1 MKLTILGCNSG
12 VPRENSQTTS
22 QIIEIGNSLFLI
34 DCGEGTQNQIRKQKI
49 KFSRIKQV
57 FISHLHGDHFFGLIG
72 LISSFRL
79 LGRTSNLDIYGP
91 KGIKEIITLQ
101 LKYSQSWTNYQ
112 ITFHELSSLESE
124 LIYEN
129 DFIGVFTIPLKHRIY
144 TNGFLFKEKK
154 GLRKINIDMV
164 NKYNISTSDFENLKK
179 GKDLILDDEN
189 IINNELITLPPSKPM
204 SYAFCSDT
212 SYHEDLV
219 DIITGVDVLYH
230 ESTFLNIHQEL
241 AKLTK
246 HSTASDAAKIAKK
259 SKIKN
264 LILGHFSARY
274 RDKKDFLNEAK
285 VHFENVELAED
296 GKIFIF

>member
-79 LGRTSNLDIYGP
+79 LGRSSNLDIYGP

-129 DFIGVFTIPLKHRIY
+129 DFIRVFTIPLKHRIY

-179 GKDLILDDEN
+179 GKDLILDDGN
-189 IINNELITLPPSKPM
+189 IINNELITLPPSRPM

>member
-129 DFIGVFTIPLKHRIY
+129 DFIRVFTIPLKHRIY

-179 GKDLILDDEN
+179 GKDLILDDGN
-189 IINNELITLPPSKPM
+189 IINNELVTLPPSKPM

-212 SYHEDLV
+212 SYHEDIV
-219 DIITGVDVLYH
+219 NIITGVDVLYH

-246 HSTASDAAKIAKK
+246 HSTSSDAAKIAKK

>member
-12 VPRENSQTTS
+12 VPSDNSQTTS
-22 QIIEIGNSLFLI
+22 QILEIGNSLFLI
-34 DCGEGTQNQIRKQKI
+34 DCGEGTQNKIRKQKI
-49 KFSRIKQV
+49 KFSRIKQI

-72 LISSFRL
+72 LISTFRL
-79 LGRTSNLDIYGP
+79 LGRVINLDIFGP

-112 ITFHELSSLESE
+112 ITFHELSSSKSE
-124 LIYEN
+124 LIFEN
-129 DFIGVFTIPLKHRIY
+129 DFVKVSTIPLNHRIY

-154 GLRKINIDMV
+154 GLRKIDIEKV
-164 NKYNISTSDFENLKK
+164 NKYDISTSDYENLKR
-179 GKDLILDDEN
+179 GKDLLLNDGTTIKNKLV
-189 IINNELITLPPSKPM
+189 TLPPSEPK

-212 SYHEDLV
+212 CYDDGLV
-219 DIITGVDVLYH
+219 EILSDIDVLYH
-230 ESTFLNIHQEL
+230 ESTFLETHQEL

-259 SKIKN
+259 SNAKN

-274 RDKKDFLNEAK
+274 KNKSDFLDEAK
-285 VHFENVELAED
+285 VYFNNVELAED
-296 GKIFIF
+296 GKIFLF

>member
-129 DFIGVFTIPLKHRIY
+129 DFIRVFTIPLKHRIY

-179 GKDLILDDEN
+179 GKDLILDDGN
-189 IINNELITLPPSKPM
+189 IINNELITLPPSRPM

>member
-129 DFIGVFTIPLKHRIY
+129 DFIRVFTIPLKHRIY
-144 TNGFLFKEKK
+144 TNGFLFREKK

-179 GKDLILDDEN
+179 GKDLILDDGN
-189 IINNELITLPPSKPM
+189 IINNELVTLPPSKPM

-212 SYHEDLV
+212 SYHEDIV
-219 DIITGVDVLYH
+219 NIITGVDVLYH

>member
-129 DFIGVFTIPLKHRIY
+129 DFIRVFTIPLKHRIY

-179 GKDLILDDEN
+179 GKDLILDDGN
-189 IINNELITLPPSKPM
+189 IINNELVTLPPSKPM

-212 SYHEDLV
+212 SYYEDLV
-219 DIITGVDVLYH
+219 EIITGVDVLYH

>member
-112 ITFHELSSLESE
+112 ITFH
-124 LIYEN
+124 
-129 DFIGVFTIPLKHRIY
+129 
-144 TNGFLFKEKK
+144 
-154 GLRKINIDMV
+154 
-164 NKYNISTSDFENLKK
+164 
-179 GKDLILDDEN
+179 
-189 IINNELITLPPSKPM
+189 
-204 SYAFCSDT
+204 
-212 SYHEDLV
+212 
-219 DIITGVDVLYH
+219 
-230 ESTFLNIHQEL
+230 
-241 AKLTK
+241 
-246 HSTASDAAKIAKK
+246 
-259 SKIKN
+259 
-264 LILGHFSARY
+264 
-274 RDKKDFLNEAK
+274 
-285 VHFENVELAED
+285 
-296 GKIFIF
+296 

>member
-79 LGRTSNLDIYGP
+79 LGRSSNLDIYGP

-112 ITFHELSSLESE
+112 ITFHELSSLKSE

-129 DFIGVFTIPLKHRIY
+129 DFIRVLTIPLKHRIY

-164 NKYNISTSDFENLKK
+164 NKYNISTSDFENLKR
-179 GKDLILDDEN
+179 GKDLILDDRN
-189 IINNELITLPPSKPM
+189 TIDNELITFPPSKPI

-219 DIITGVDVLYH
+219 EIITGVDVLYH

-241 AKLTK
+241 AKITK

-264 LILGHFSARY
+264 LILGHFSPRY

>member
-79 LGRTSNLDIYGP
+79 LGRSSNLDIYGP

-129 DFIGVFTIPLKHRIY
+129 DFIRVFTIPLKHRIY

-274 RDKKDFLNEAK
+274 RDKKDFLNEAR

>member
-129 DFIGVFTIPLKHRIY
+129 DFIRVFTIPLKHRIY

-179 GKDLILDDEN
+179 GKDLILDDGN

-219 DIITGVDVLYH
+219 DILTGVDVLYH

>member
-79 LGRTSNLDIYGP
+79 LGRTNNLDIYGP

-129 DFIGVFTIPLKHRIY
+129 DFIRVFTIPLKHRIY

-179 GKDLILDDEN
+179 GKDLILDDGN

>member
-1 MKLTILGCNSG
+1 M
-12 VPRENSQTTS
+12 
-22 QIIEIGNSLFLI
+22 LF
-34 DCGEGTQNQIRKQKI
+34 R
-49 KFSRIKQV
+49 S
-57 FISHLHGDHFFGLIG
+57 
-72 LISSFRL
+72 
-79 LGRTSNLDIYGP
+79 
-91 KGIKEIITLQ
+91 
-101 LKYSQSWTNYQ
+101 
-112 ITFHELSSLESE
+112 
-124 LIYEN
+124 
-129 DFIGVFTIPLKHRIY
+129 
-144 TNGFLFKEKK
+144 
-154 GLRKINIDMV
+154 
-164 NKYNISTSDFENLKK
+164 
-179 GKDLILDDEN
+179 DEN

-246 HSTASDAAKIAKK
+246 HSTTSDAAKIAKK

>member
-79 LGRTSNLDIYGP
+79 LGRSSNLDIYGP

-129 DFIGVFTIPLKHRIY
+129 DFIRVFTIPLKHRIY

-179 GKDLILDDEN
+179 GKDLILDDGN
-189 IINNELITLPPSKPM
+189 IINNELVTLPPSKPM

-212 SYHEDLV
+212 SYYEDLV
-219 DIITGVDVLYH
+219 EIITGVDVLYH

>member
-79 LGRTSNLDIYGP
+79 LGRSSNLDIYGP

-129 DFIGVFTIPLKHRIY
+129 DFIRVFTIPLKHRIY

>member
-34 DCGEGTQNQIRKQKI
+34 DCGEGTQNQIRKQKV

-79 LGRTSNLDIYGP
+79 LGRTSNLHIYGP

-129 DFIGVFTIPLKHRIY
+129 DFIRVFTIPLKHRIY

-179 GKDLILDDEN
+179 GKDLILDDGN
-189 IINNELITLPPSKPM
+189 IINNELITFPPSKPM

-219 DIITGVDVLYH
+219 NIITGVDVLYH
-230 ESTFLNIHQEL
+230 ESTFLNVHQEL

-285 VHFENVELAED
+285 VHFENVVLAED

>member
-129 DFIGVFTIPLKHRIY
+129 DFIRVFTIPLKHRIY

-179 GKDLILDDEN
+179 GKDLILDDGN

>member
-129 DFIGVFTIPLKHRIY
+129 DFIRVFTIPLKHRIY

-274 RDKKDFLNEAK
+274 RDKKDFLNEAR

>member
-129 DFIGVFTIPLKHRIY
+129 DFIRVFTIPLKHRIY

-179 GKDLILDDEN
+179 GKDLILDDGN
-189 IINNELITLPPSKPM
+189 IINNELITFPPSKPM

-212 SYHEDLV
+212 SYHEDIV
-219 DIITGVDVLYH
+219 NIITGVDVLYH

-241 AKLTK
+241 AKLTR

>member
-34 DCGEGTQNQIRKQKI
+34 DCGEGTQNQIRKQKV

-79 LGRTSNLDIYGP
+79 LGRTTNLDIYGP

-129 DFIGVFTIPLKHRIY
+129 DFIRVFTIPLKHRIY

-179 GKDLILDDEN
+179 GKDLILDDGN
-189 IINNELITLPPSKPM
+189 IINNELITFPPSKPM

-219 DIITGVDVLYH
+219 NIITGVDVLYH
-230 ESTFLNIHQEL
+230 ESTFLNVHQEL

-274 RDKKDFLNEAK
+274 RDKKDFLNESK